1 MHRSALR
8 RSAPTATERIFGQG
22 NCGSARF
29 SLSLPHDR
37 SKRIPHRSI
46 EPVRRVLALQRRNDG
61 RAVRRPPKSDRSH
74 VGKPED
80 YPRDRTIVLETA
92 PCQRLRLF
100 VYLIPHTLP
109 AGNTVADSR
118 PFELQVAIRCGGRPL
133 RTERFA
139 VNQWSGA
146 SLELQL
152 EAQPPQRPAAE

>member
-1 MHRSALR
+1 MTDQKGIRNEVSSRFEEFWRYNVAMTGGLFDARGERIGFASTEDTVAETGANLR
-8 RSAPTATERIFGQG
+8 R
-22 NCGSARF
+22 
-29 SLSLPHDR
+29 
-37 SKRIPHRSI
+37 
-46 EPVRRVLALQRRNDG
+46 
-61 RAVRRPPKSDRSH
+61 
-74 VGKPED
+74 KPED

-109 AGNTVADSR
+109 AGNTVAGGR
-118 PFELQVAIRCGGRPL
+118 LAGANRCGGRPL

>member
-1 MHRSALR
+1 MTDQKGFRIEVSSRFDEFWRYNVAMTGGLFDARGERIGFASTEDTVAETGANLR
-8 RSAPTATERIFGQG
+8 R
-22 NCGSARF
+22 
-29 SLSLPHDR
+29 
-37 SKRIPHRSI
+37 
-46 EPVRRVLALQRRNDG
+46 
-61 RAVRRPPKSDRSH
+61 
-74 VGKPED
+74 KPEG

-118 PFELQVAIRCGGRPL
+118 SFELQVAIRCGGRPL

>member
-1 MHRSALR
+1 MTDQKGFRIEVSSRFEEFWRYNVAMTGGLFDARGERIGFASTEDTVAETGANLR
-8 RSAPTATERIFGQG
+8 R
-22 NCGSARF
+22 
-29 SLSLPHDR
+29 
-37 SKRIPHRSI
+37 
-46 EPVRRVLALQRRNDG
+46 
-61 RAVRRPPKSDRSH
+61 
-74 VGKPED
+74 KPED

-109 AGNTVADSR
+109 AGNTVAAS
-118 PFELQVAIRCGGRPL
+118 RCGGRPL